1 MVNII
6 QRVIDRLDEI
16 FPEATIELGNQKQ
29 GVKLPCFFVHL
40 INSELKRQFDNRFFL
55 NNTISISYAS
65 LEGDLYEL
73 EDVRFRLLTGMEQI
87 KGITGENLKATI
99 VDKDIVMTVDYN
111 VWIEKVNEEVLM
123 KYLKQQGGVN
133 NGRKQIQ

>member
-16 FPEATIELGNQKQ
+16 FPESTIELGNQKQ
-29 GVKLPCFFVHL
+29 GVKLPCFFVYL